1 MLGKNTAS
9 RFQCLENFPYPTCRS
24 WVLRGAGDAA
34 GSLRSVKIGVRGGL
48 CACYGAAREN
58 FSFGPVLVCGRARRG
73 VWCWRAV
80 ARRQHA
86 VRPSKFRQR
95 WLRRRVQ
102 YGLRVQRW
110 SPEQIAG
117 YLQVAYPPT
126 NRSGGSRT
134 KRSINFWWRRRGRA
148 GITGVMCDA
157 WVGGAATVNAARTS
171 VFATRG
177 VLTNAPRSWRP
188 NAGWATGKLTACA
201 GHSRATP
208 GWPSLQN
215 AKPSMW
221 WWRKQRIARRPP
233 LTVRASGL
241 SAAKPN
247 HPCAP
252 SRPITA
258 GSLVSTRRC
267 APPRLSGVLCPSAS
281 CVGAWLGR
289 TDQRIAPRI
298 FPEGARSH
306 GGVLP

>member
-1 MLGKNTAS
+1 MKGSKPWKYNAFLFSKAADSRIDSNKTKWHHLLGLVSKTTHRRQVMPRREISMDERETLARGLARGLTCAQLARALGRTHSVVS
-9 RFQCLENFPYPTCRS
+9 REIQRNQ
-24 WVLRGAGDAA
+24 AA
-34 GSLRSVKIGVRGGL
+34 DGV
-48 CACYGAAREN
+48 Y
-58 FSFGPVLVCGRARRG
+58 RAHEAEA
-73 VWCWRAV
+73 RAV

-86 VRPSKFRQR
+86 GRPSKFRQR

-134 KRSINFWWRRRGRA
+134 KRSINFWWRRRRRA

-221 WWRKQRIARRPP
+221 WWRK
-233 LTVRASGL
+233 
-241 SAAKPN
+241 
-247 HPCAP
+247 
-252 SRPITA
+252 
-258 GSLVSTRRC
+258 
-267 APPRLSGVLCPSAS
+267 
-281 CVGAWLGR
+281 
-289 TDQRIAPRI
+289 
-298 FPEGARSH
+298 
-306 GGVLP
+306 